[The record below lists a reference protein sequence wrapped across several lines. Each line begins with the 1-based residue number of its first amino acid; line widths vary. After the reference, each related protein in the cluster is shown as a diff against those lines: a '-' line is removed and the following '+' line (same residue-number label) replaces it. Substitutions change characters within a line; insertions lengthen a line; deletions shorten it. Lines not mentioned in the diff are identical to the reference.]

1 MDLLKP
7 VIWQKSKALNA
18 PPYAYLF
25 RVPVLNLMKNVT
37 LIKRQVSSV
46 LLQATLNSV
55 YDNLTIT
62 GSEIGPANHKN
73 KEKQYVAVKL

>member
-1 MDLLKP
+1 
-7 VIWQKSKALNA
+7 
-18 PPYAYLF
+18 
-25 RVPVLNLMKNVT
+25 MKNVT